1 MIEATA
7 VTGMVIASSPI
18 NEYDRRVVLLT
29 KERGKITAF
38 ARGARRQYSP
48 MLASTQL
55 FAFGTFRVIEG
66 RTAYTLTG
74 AEITNYFEII
84 PRDPMK
90 ACYGSYFLEMA
101 GYYARE
107 NNNEVELLKLLYQT
121 LRILC
126 RDVVPYPLIRV
137 IFELRTFVVNGE
149 YPEAFHCV
157 ICGSEEGLN
166 HFSPVRSGILCDRCL
181 AEGGTVLPLS
191 PSALYAIQ
199 YIITSPIERLYTFNV
214 SPEVLHELQKIME
227 GYIRRHI
234 DRDFKSLE
242 ILDVMTNMG
251 TF

>member
-1 MIEATA
+1 
-7 VTGMVIASSPI
+7 
-18 NEYDRRVVLLT
+18 
-29 KERGKITAF
+29 
-38 ARGARRQYSP
+38 

-66 RTAYTLTG
+66 RNAYTLTG

>member
-66 RTAYTLTG
+66 RNAYTLTG

-121 LRILC
+121 LR
-126 RDVVPYPLIRV
+126 

>member
-1 MIEATA
+1 MMESTA

-66 RTAYTLTG
+66 RNAYTLTG
-74 AEITNYFEII
+74 AEITNYFEVI

-90 ACYGSYFLEMA
+90 ACYASYFLEMA
-101 GYYARE
+101 AYYARE
-107 NNNEVELLKLLYQT
+107 NNNEVEMLKLLYQT

-126 RDVVPYPLIRV
+126 RDAVPQPLIRV
-137 IFELRTFVVNGE
+137 IFELRMFVVNGE
-149 YPEAFHCV
+149 YPECFRCV
-157 ICGSEEGLN
+157 ICGEKEGLN
-166 HFSPVRSGILCDRCL
+166 HFSPVRSGIVCDKCL
-181 AEGGTVLPLS
+181 GESGSVLPLS
-191 PSALYAIQ
+191 MSALYAAQ

-214 SPEVLHELQKIME
+214 SPEVLHQLQKIME
-227 GYIRRHI
+227 SYIRRHI
-234 DRDFKSLE
+234 DWNFKSLE

>member
-1 MIEATA
+1 MMESTT
-7 VTGMVIASSPI
+7 VTGMVIASSPLQ
-18 NEYDRRVVLLT
+18 EYDRRVVLLT

-66 RTAYTLTG
+66 RNAYTLTG
-74 AEITNYFEII
+74 AEIRDYFEAI

-101 GYYARE
+101 AYYARE
-107 NNNEVELLKLLYQT
+107 NSNEVEMLKLLYQT

-126 RDVVPYPLIRV
+126 RDTVPQPLIRV
-137 IFELRTFVVNGE
+137 IFELRMFVVNGE
-149 YPEAFHCV
+149 YPECFHCV
-157 ICGSEEGLN
+157 LCGAKDRLN
-166 HFSPVRSGILCDRCL
+166 HFSPVRSGIVCDRCL
-181 AEGGTVLPLS
+181 GESGSLLPLS
-191 PSALYAIQ
+191 TSTLYAVQ

-214 SPEVLHELQKIME
+214 SPEVLHQLQRMME
-227 GYIRRHI
+227 GYIHRHI
-234 DRDFKSLE
+234 DRNFKSLE
-242 ILDVMTNMG
+242 ILNVMTNME